1 MSKPIITLRV
11 PDRMLQEL
19 NEIIFLT
26 KYDSRSEAIREALT
40 DFIQKEKE
48 FFK

>member
-1 MSKPIITLRV
+1 MSNPIITVRL
-11 PDRMLQEL
+11 PNGMLQDLE
-19 NEIIFLT
+19 EIVFLT

-48 FFK
+48 FF